1 MTMTG
6 FEILFESSSSTGL
19 VLCEEE
25 ELACVSS
32 DRGFKINHGE
42 VPIDTF

>member
-25 ELACVSS
+25 ELACVFS
-32 DRGFKINHGE
+32 DRGLKTKHAE